1 MCNYIL
7 ETTVEDLQLLF
18 GEVRLGL
25 QLIKTLWPVAHH
37 RHLQLVI
44 GFIYRGDENKAR
56 DI

>member
-18 GEVRLGL
+18 GEVSLGL
-25 QLIKTLWPVAHH
+25 QLLKTLRPVAHH

-44 GFIYRGDENKAR
+44 RFIYR
-56 DI
+56 